1 MSDGLTSAV
10 GHGEHGVAI
19 NVVPVIR
26 QGDDELVGS
35 SNLGG
40 QLRDIGRKRVYAL
53 EQLAEP
59 ECATQQKK
67 RNRNG
72 NTNQCAC
79 LRLHAIKIIAIS
91 VVMLAL
97 LRQFCGLAEC
107 AYENSH
113 QLHPATGDPRWQT
126 A

>member
-1 MSDGLTSAV
+1 MVS
-10 GHGEHGVAI
+10 
-19 NVVPVIR
+19 
-26 QGDDELVGS
+26 QGDDELVGTT
-35 SNLGG
+35 NLSGQLPDFGG
-40 QLRDIGRKRVYAL
+40 QLAELSRQGIDAL
-53 EQLAEP
+53 EQLAQRER
-59 ECATQQKK
+59 AAQQKK

-72 NTNQCAC
+72 DADQCVC
-79 LRLHAIKIIAIS
+79 LRFLAIKIIAIS

-107 AYENSH
+107 AYENGH